1 VAAPREV
8 ESPDVIGPA
17 PTLPGDDDTP
27 TTTSPSESTTAS
39 TAPTVTSTPT
49 AIEPTPPPASGA
61 STFENRWFS
70 DPDAYPQ
77 VALWGVLLS
86 LVALGATWISRRTS
100 RNLVGALV
108 GVVPFVVVLYFFFEN
123 LNRLMPP
130 SL

>member
-1 VAAPREV
+1 
-8 ESPDVIGPA
+8 
-17 PTLPGDDDTP
+17 
-27 TTTSPSESTTAS
+27 
-39 TAPTVTSTPT
+39 
-49 AIEPTPPPASGA
+49 
-61 STFENRWFS
+61 
-70 DPDAYPQ
+70 
-77 VALWGVLLS
+77 VLLS